1 MITSG
6 ANAMRMIIAAENA
19 SMRMSGESNLALFYL
34 RLFRNRG
41 IDVWLVCHARVRDE
55 LRQMFPDPVDFQKFH
70 LVEDTG
76 FQVLVWKVGQ
86 WFPYRI
92 KDLIFGQWV
101 HILTQRGM
109 RKIIRELVRKENVQL
124 VFEPAP
130 ITPMGLSFMYG
141 LGTPVVIGPLCGG
154 LEFPPAFRYMDSPFS
169 RYAIKIGRILSNLA
183 HRWAPGKLQAASLL
197 VANDRTKDAL
207 PHGCRGSVYE
217 VVESGVDLSICKP
230 IARQQ
235 PVSGEVIR
243 FIFWGRFVDW
253 KGIQF
258 LVRAFRQVA
267 EQTNAVLELIG
278 DGEMLDSVK
287 TQVSEL
293 QLGDRVIFHGR
304 LSRGDSIGVIKRCH
318 VFVIPSLRECG
329 GNAILEIMAMGL
341 PVVATNW
348 AGPANY
354 VTPACGILV
363 DPDSVQG
370 FVDGLAGAMLKL
382 AGSPE
387 LRQQMGD
394 AGIERV
400 KEQYFDWESKAD
412 RILEICRAT
421 LEGQPKLGL

>member
-1 MITSG
+1 
-6 ANAMRMIIAAENA
+6 
-19 SMRMSGESNLALFYL
+19 
-34 RLFRNRG
+34 
-41 IDVWLVCHARVRDE
+41 
-55 LRQMFPDPVDFQKFH
+55 
-70 LVEDTG
+70 
-76 FQVLVWKVGQ
+76 
-86 WFPYRI
+86 
-92 KDLIFGQWV
+92 
-101 HILTQRGM
+101 
-109 RKIIRELVRKENVQL
+109 
-124 VFEPAP
+124 
-130 ITPMGLSFMYG
+130 
-141 LGTPVVIGPLCGG
+141 
-154 LEFPPAFRYMDSPFS
+154 
-169 RYAIKIGRILSNLA
+169 
-183 HRWAPGKLQAASLL
+183 
-197 VANDRTKDAL
+197 
-207 PHGCRGSVYE
+207 
-217 VVESGVDLSICKP
+217 
-230 IARQQ
+230 
-235 PVSGEVIR
+235 
-243 FIFWGRFVDW
+243 
-253 KGIQF
+253 
-258 LVRAFRQVA
+258 
-267 EQTNAVLELIG
+267 
-278 DGEMLDSVK
+278 MLDSVK